1 MTLGKDKDWDNLGYS
16 EDEIPHLSAG
26 EWDAAR
32 IVVTTSPHEIKAVEQ
47 LESITKLVTQWT
59 DGLVLA
65 TEATDE
71 MKRILLEKGV

>member
-1 MTLGKDKDWDNLGYS
+1 MTLGKDRDWDNLGYS
-16 EDEIPHLSAG
+16 EDEIPHLSVG
-26 EWDAAR
+26 DLGWTEER
-32 IVVTTSPHEIKAVEQ
+32 YLQHLEEIKAVEQ

-71 MKRILLEKGV
+71 MKRILKE